1 MTNLSLNELKLVAKS
16 RDIIGYKE
24 KSQKDLIK
32 ILSKSKPKISLPKK
46 KLKEI
51 RKYFSELKHRLRH
64 RFFKSK
70 INKFRRS
77 LYNIKIWKNLSTPEI
92 KETRKNLLELA
103 KSLDN
108 LKNYYDYDDNK
119 YQRIEVMG
127 SLFDKIDEV
136 DEDYSKLIK
145 TKSAFNGNYIE
156 NESKGDKDKI
166 LLRKE
171 YFDMIRQYLRDMIN
185 DYKTRENNE
194 KFS

>member
-32 ILSKSKPKISLPKK
+32 ILSKSKPKISPPKK

-92 KETRKNLLELA
+92 KETKKNILELA

-166 LLRKE
+166 LLPKE

>member
-70 INKFRRS
+70 MNKLRRS

-92 KETRKNLLELA
+92 KETKKTLLELA

-145 TKSAFNGNYIE
+145 TKSAFNGTYIK

-166 LLRKE
+166 LLPKE
-171 YFDMIRQYLRDMIN
+171 YFDMIRQEIW
-185 DYKTRENNE
+185 
-194 KFS
+194 

>member
-1 MTNLSLNELKLVAKS
+1 MINLSLNELKLVAKS

-51 RKYFSELKHRLRH
+51 QKYFSELKHRLRH
-64 RFFKSK
+64 RFFKLK
-70 INKFRRS
+70 MNKLRRS

-92 KETRKNLLELA
+92 KETKKTLLELA

-166 LLRKE
+166 LLPKE

>member
-92 KETRKNLLELA
+92 KETKKNILELA

>member
-24 KSQKDLIK
+24 KFQKDLIK

-92 KETRKNLLELA
+92 KETKKNLLELA

>member
-64 RFFKSK
+64 RFFRSK

-92 KETRKNLLELA
+92 KETKKNLLELA

-166 LLRKE
+166 LLPKE

>member
-92 KETRKNLLELA
+92 KETKKTLLELA

-166 LLRKE
+166 LLPKE

>member
-16 RDIIGYKE
+16 RHIGYKE

-77 LYNIKIWKNLSTPEI
+77 LYNIKI
-92 KETRKNLLELA
+92 
-103 KSLDN
+103 
-108 LKNYYDYDDNK
+108 
-119 YQRIEVMG
+119 
-127 SLFDKIDEV
+127 
-136 DEDYSKLIK
+136 
-145 TKSAFNGNYIE
+145 
-156 NESKGDKDKI
+156 
-166 LLRKE
+166 
-171 YFDMIRQYLRDMIN
+171 
-185 DYKTRENNE
+185 
-194 KFS
+194 

>member
-1 MTNLSLNELKLVAKS
+1 MINLSLNELKLVAKS

-92 KETRKNLLELA
+92 KETKKNLLELA

-145 TKSAFNGNYIE
+145 TKSAFNGNYIK

-166 LLRKE
+166 LLPKE

>member
-16 RDIIGYKE
+16 RDIIDYKE

-32 ILSKSKPKISLPKK
+32 ILSKSKPKVSLPKK

-92 KETRKNLLELA
+92 KETKKNLLELA

-166 LLRKE
+166 LLPKE

>member
-92 KETRKNLLELA
+92 KETKKNLLELA

>member
-1 MTNLSLNELKLVAKS
+1 MIKLSINEVKLVAKS

-92 KETRKNLLELA
+92 KENKKNLLELA

-166 LLRKE
+166 LLPKE

>member
-64 RFFKSK
+64 RFFRSK

-92 KETRKNLLELA
+92 KETKKNLLELE

-166 LLRKE
+166 LLPKE

>member
-1 MTNLSLNELKLVAKS
+1 MINLSLNELKLVAKS

-92 KETRKNLLELA
+92 KETKKNILELA

>member
-1 MTNLSLNELKLVAKS
+1 MINLSLNELKLVAKS

-92 KETRKNLLELA
+92 KETKKNLLELA

-145 TKSAFNGNYIE
+145 TKSAFTGNYIE
-156 NESKGDKDKI
+156 NESKGDKDKN
-166 LLRKE
+166 LLPKE

>member
-1 MTNLSLNELKLVAKS
+1 MINLSLNELKLVAKS

-51 RKYFSELKHRLRH
+51 QKYFSELKHRLRH

-70 INKFRRS
+70 MNKLRRS

-92 KETRKNLLELA
+92 KETKKNLLELA

>member
-16 RDIIGYKE
+16 RDIGYKE

-92 KETRKNLLELA
+92 KETKKNLLELA

-166 LLRKE
+166 LLPKE

>member
-92 KETRKNLLELA
+92 KETKKNLLELE

-145 TKSAFNGNYIE
+145 TKSAFTGNYIE
-156 NESKGDKDKI
+156 NESKGDKDKN
-166 LLRKE
+166 LFPKE

>member
-1 MTNLSLNELKLVAKS
+1 MINLSLNELKLVAKS

-92 KETRKNLLELA
+92 KETKKNLLELE

-145 TKSAFNGNYIE
+145 TKSAFTGNYIE
-156 NESKGDKDKI
+156 NESKGDKDKN
-166 LLRKE
+166 LLPKE

>member
-1 MTNLSLNELKLVAKS
+1 MINLSLNELKLVAKS

-92 KETRKNLLELA
+92 KETKKNLLELA

-166 LLRKE
+166 LLPKE

>member
-1 MTNLSLNELKLVAKS
+1 MINLSLNELKLVAKS

-92 KETRKNLLELA
+92 KETKKNLLELE

>member
-16 RDIIGYKE
+16 RDIIDYKE

-32 ILSKSKPKISLPKK
+32 ILSKSKPKVSLPKK

-92 KETRKNLLELA
+92 KETKKNLLELE

-145 TKSAFNGNYIE
+145 TKSAFTGNYIE
-156 NESKGDKDKI
+156 NESKGDKDKN
-166 LLRKE
+166 LLPKE

>member
-70 INKFRRS
+70 MNKLRRS

-92 KETRKNLLELA
+92 KETKKNLLELA

>member
-24 KSQKDLIK
+24 KSQEDLIN
-32 ILSKSKPKISLPKK
+32 ILSRSKPKINHPKK
-46 KLKEI
+46 KIKKI
-51 RKYFSELKHRLRH
+51 QKYFSELRHRLRH
-64 RFFKSK
+64 RFSKSK

-92 KETRKNLLELA
+92 KETKKNLLELA

-145 TKSAFNGNYIE
+145 TKSAFTGNYIE
-156 NESKGDKDKI
+156 NESKGDKDKN
-166 LLRKE
+166 LLPKE

>member
-92 KETRKNLLELA
+92 KETKKNLLELA

-166 LLRKE
+166 LLSKE

>member
-1 MTNLSLNELKLVAKS
+1 MINLSLNELKLVAKS

-64 RFFKSK
+64 RFFRSK

-77 LYNIKIWKNLSTPEI
+77 LYSIKIWKNLSTPEI
-92 KETRKNLLELA
+92 KETKKNLLELA

-166 LLRKE
+166 LLPKE

>member
-92 KETRKNLLELA
+92 KETKKNLLELA

-166 LLRKE
+166 LLPKE

>member
-1 MTNLSLNELKLVAKS
+1 MINFSLNELKLVAKS

-51 RKYFSELKHRLRH
+51 QKYFSELKHRLRH
-64 RFFKSK
+64 RFFKLK
-70 INKFRRS
+70 MNKLRRS

-92 KETRKNLLELA
+92 KETKKTLLELA

-166 LLRKE
+166 LLPKE

>member
-1 MTNLSLNELKLVAKS
+1 M
-16 RDIIGYKE
+16 
-24 KSQKDLIK
+24 
-32 ILSKSKPKISLPKK
+32 
-46 KLKEI
+46 
-51 RKYFSELKHRLRH
+51 
-64 RFFKSK
+64 
-70 INKFRRS
+70 
-77 LYNIKIWKNLSTPEI
+77 
-92 KETRKNLLELA
+92 A

-166 LLRKE
+166 LLPKE

>member
-1 MTNLSLNELKLVAKS
+1 MINLSLNELKLVAKS

-51 RKYFSELKHRLRH
+51 QKYFSELKHRLRH

-70 INKFRRS
+70 MNKLRRS

-92 KETRKNLLELA
+92 KETKKTLLELA

-145 TKSAFNGNYIE
+145 TKSAFNGNYIK

-166 LLRKE
+166 LLPKE

>member
-32 ILSKSKPKISLPKK
+32 ILSKSKPKVSLPKK

-92 KETRKNLLELA
+92 KETKKNLLELA

-166 LLRKE
+166 LLPKE